1 MQATWKRNVG
11 LFLASQA
18 ISLFG
23 SALVQLAITWHITL
37 TTQSGVMMTLSIISG
52 FLPTLIVS
60 PFAGVWADRF
70 DRKLLIVLADT
81 MIALAT
87 FALAILFLLGY
98 GSAWLLFGAS
108 AIRSLGAGI
117 QTPAVGAILPQFVP
131 QEMLT
136 KVNAINGTIQS
147 TMTLLSP
154 MLSAALLTV
163 ASIEAIFF
171 VDVVTAAI
179 AITILLVFLRVPT
192 HQRALEGARTGY
204 FADLREGIAYIA
216 RHDYL
221 KAFFFFNSLF
231 FLFLGPMAFLTPL
244 QVARSFGEEVWRLS
258 AIEVGFSLGMMVGG
272 VLVAWWGG
280 FRNKVHSMA
289 LANLTFGLCTVII
302 GIPPAFWIYIALMGI
317 VGVAVPLFN
326 TPATVLLQEK
336 VEDAFLGRI
345 FGVNTMIASSLMPLS
360 MLVYGPLADIYA
372 VESLLLCTGTLV
384 VVQSLLML
392 ANRALRRAGEPAVS
406 AV

>member
-1 MQATWKRNVG
+1 M
-11 LFLASQA
+11 
-18 ISLFG
+18 
-23 SALVQLAITWHITL
+23 
-37 TTQSGVMMTLSIISG
+37 
-52 FLPTLIVS
+52 
-60 PFAGVWADRF
+60 
-70 DRKLLIVLADT
+70 
-81 MIALAT
+81 
-87 FALAILFLLGY
+87 
-98 GSAWLLFGAS
+98 
-108 AIRSLGAGI
+108 
-117 QTPAVGAILPQFVP
+117 
-131 QEMLT
+131 
-136 KVNAINGTIQS
+136 
-147 TMTLLSP
+147 
-154 MLSAALLTV
+154 